1 MPEPATSNSFNDQSL
16 VRYPLCGG
24 TGVVAMR
31 LNCAEKAPDL
41 KVARPP
47 QRPRPVCGDVF
58 PNHRPHRIP
67 ARNDFPRHRSFN
79 TSSRTTPPHHPPFP
93 VLPFPSLNLTT
104 SIAITDFP
112 RHRPS
117 TSQPHSPV
125 HHRLPTTRPSPK
137 TPPPPP
143 KIRTFFNF
151 FSKFVTKIAYL
162 FNYIYEKNVRL
173 RGHGRQ
179 KLAFAAIAGCK
190 LRAPL
195 WNKDSC
201 RQQTRLKMAN
211 QSLSSL
217 QLSIFSIF
225 AGRKS
230 PRGAHR
236 QLGPAETRPFQP
248 LFSLQFLHL
257 PFFAGRNCR
266 TTLKLAATPTCRN

>member
-1 MPEPATSNSFNDQSL
+1 MRSVQFGFLVFQKAEYSVDDHIANSSIFAFQSI
-16 VRYPLCGG
+16 
-24 TGVVAMR
+24 
-31 LNCAEKAPDL
+31 N
-41 KVARPP
+41 
-47 QRPRPVCGDVF
+47 
-58 PNHRPHRIP
+58 PH
-67 ARNDFPRHRSFN
+67 
-79 TSSRTTPPHHPPFP
+79 
-93 VLPFPSLNLTT
+93 
-104 SIAITDFP
+104 
-112 RHRPS
+112 
-117 TSQPHSPV
+117 
-125 HHRLPTTRPSPK
+125 
-137 TPPPPP
+137 
-143 KIRTFFNF
+143 F

-162 FNYIYEKNVRL
+162 FNYIYEENVRL
-173 RGHGRQ
+173 RGPGQQ

-190 LRAPL
+190 LCAPL